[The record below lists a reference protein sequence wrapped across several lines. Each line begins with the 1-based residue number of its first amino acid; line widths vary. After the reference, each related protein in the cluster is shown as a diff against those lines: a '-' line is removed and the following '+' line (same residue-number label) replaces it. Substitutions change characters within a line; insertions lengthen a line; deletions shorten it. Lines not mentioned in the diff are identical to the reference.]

1 MRRYLAIEKQI
12 LQAALQSRK
21 AFNII
26 RTLTKSGEFSDVSE
40 EVFKYITKFYDTD
53 LEAEQISID
62 LFKQILIQEIPRH
75 SDIIIKEIETYT
87 ETSVPNLLE
96 ELTKLRKKAIS
107 EEIITELALRP
118 NSESVLE
125 LMSNYQ
131 DVTIQEIADPVS
143 VSDIA
148 RDVLLDLSNTDNL
161 IKIYPNVLND
171 VIDGGVIGGTHILV
185 FARSNLGKTMFNIN
199 LARGMARD
207 GHTVLHLI
215 NEEPKKQLLLRY
227 INRCSGLTKSE
238 VYSDIDRAVSIA
250 NENGLKN
257 IFIEDI
263 NPGTFTEIRGL
274 IDSIKPDV
282 VILDQLRNLTVKED
296 SRVNGL
302 EKLATEARNLAKRYD
317 IVVVSVTQAG
327 DSASNKLVLTDSDID
342 SSKTGIPG
350 QCDLIIG
357 LGADNNQKEAGMRTL
372 TVVKNKITSTHG
384 YYPIRVVE
392 DLSKIVSM

>member
-1 MRRYLAIEKQI
+1 LRRYLAIEKQI